1 MNTNKFELF
10 LHSIKDTTN
19 IRGLERAARLPPNKL
34 ATVFAKIDG
43 KEGKKGQTVRD
54 LPSEHY
60 GRIAQVLTAKYGGF
74 SIDGWRYWADPN
86 SLLIT
91 AEKRVD
97 GVGDEAIEDGDGF
110 IYKKT
115 VNRQLFDHMDFYFH
129 FQNQ

>member
-1 MNTNKFELF
+1 MAITNKFELF

-19 IRGLERAARLPPNKL
+19 IRGLERAAKLPPNKL

-43 KEGKKGQTVRD
+43 KQGKKGQNLRD
-54 LPSEHY
+54 LPPEHY

-74 SIDGWRYWADPN
+74 TIDGWMYWANPK
-86 SLLIT
+86 SFIIT

-97 GVGDEAIEDGDGF
+97 GVGDEAIEDGEGF

-115 VNRQLFDHMDFYFH
+115 VNKIIFDHIDFYVH
-129 FQNQ
+129 FQ